1 MSASYSS
8 SSSSRQSKSSSGVI
22 LPKEEEEHVNTMTWL
37 AMPLC
42 VIYDEKQEESD
53 KDCKNEDSVL
63 DIKASSIRNRVIAPA
78 PSRPPSPVVDDRLR
92 PYFEPNEME
101 TALSTLGLAHFMNRF

>member
-1 MSASYSS
+1 MSAPSS
-8 SSSSRQSKSSSGVI
+8 SSSSRQSKSSSAAI
-22 LPKEEEEHVNTMTWL
+22 LPKEEHVNTMTWL
-37 AMPLC
+37 SMPLC
-42 VIYDEKQEESD
+42 VIDTEND
-53 KDCKNEDSVL
+53 KDCNNNNEDSVL
-63 DIKASSIRNRVIAPA
+63 DVKASSIRNRVIAPA

>member
-1 MSASYSS
+1 MSAPSS
-8 SSSSRQSKSSSGVI
+8 SSSSRQRKSSSGAI
-22 LPKEEEEHVNTMTWL
+22 LPKEEEHVNTMTWL

-53 KDCKNEDSVL
+53 KDCNNNNEDSVL